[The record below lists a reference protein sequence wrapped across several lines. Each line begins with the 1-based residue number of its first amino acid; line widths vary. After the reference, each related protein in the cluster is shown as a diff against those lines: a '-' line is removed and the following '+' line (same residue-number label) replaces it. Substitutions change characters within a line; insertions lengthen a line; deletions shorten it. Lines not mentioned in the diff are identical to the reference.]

1 MNWSWDFFFSYLTNG
16 LMLQGAWTTIWLSVI
31 SMILGLG
38 LGVGAGMMKMYGN
51 RALRWIADF
60 LEFHY

>member
-1 MNWSWDFFFSYLTNG
+1 MELAVNWSWDFFFSYLTNG

-38 LGVGAGMMKMYGN
+38 LGVCAGMMKMYGN
-51 RALRWIADF
+51 RALRWIA
-60 LEFHY
+60 EF